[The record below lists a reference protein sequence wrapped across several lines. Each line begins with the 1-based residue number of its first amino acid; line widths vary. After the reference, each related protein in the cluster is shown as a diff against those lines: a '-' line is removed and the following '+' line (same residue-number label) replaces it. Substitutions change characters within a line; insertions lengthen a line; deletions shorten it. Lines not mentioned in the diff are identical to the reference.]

1 MIKAFGILGV
11 AIVLAI
17 ETSGA
22 GFAQSCPAG
31 YTLVGGVCQVTAG
44 AVGAAGAVAGGA
56 VGAAGAIAGGAL
68 NATGNVVGG
77 TARAV
82 TGTPPAPT
90 CGPGYT
96 YYNGACYP
104 AR

>member
-1 MIKAFGILGV
+1 MTKVYGILGI
-11 AIVLAI
+11 AVLLAVQ
-17 ETSGA
+17 TSGA
-22 GFAQSCPAG
+22 VLAQSCQAG

-44 AVGAAGAVAGGA
+44 AVGAIAGGA

-82 TGTPPAPT
+82 TGTPPSPAPT
-90 CGPGYT
+90 CSPGYT
-96 YYNGACYP
+96 YYNGSCYP